1 MNLRLFIAVELPE
14 EWLAALA
21 RVQEALRAAGLDA
34 LRWTRPEGIHLTLK
48 FLGEVPEE
56 RLAGVVQAM
65 TRAAARARPFTLRL
79 GQLGAFGGPQ
89 RPRVLWAGV
98 EGELE
103 ALTRL
108 WRALEAEVRPL
119 GFPPERDTLA
129 PHLTLARVP
138 EPAQREVAGTLANV
152 LPRVALPEL
161 PPLNVAAIA
170 LMRSLLGPGGARY
183 QRLAVA
189 PLARNS
195 S

>member
-34 LRWTRPEGIHLTLK
+34 LRWTRPEGVHLTLK

-56 RLAGVVQAM
+56 RLEEIVRAM
-65 TRAAARARPFTLRL
+65 TRAAARARPFALRL
-79 GQLGAFGGPQ
+79 GRLGAFGGPQ

-108 WRALEAEVRPL
+108 WQALEAEITPL
-119 GFPPERDTLA
+119 GFPQERDTFA

-138 EPAQREVAGTLANV
+138 EQAQHEASRTLAVV
-152 LPRVALPEL
+152 LPRIALPEP
-161 PPLNVAAIA
+161 PPLDVAEIA

-183 QRLAVA
+183 RRLAVA